1 MNTHIEGRQVHINKA
16 RTEVFSH
23 LSVPANFSDIMPDDV
38 QKFESGD
45 DWFLFEL
52 KGLPAVKMKVA
63 ELLPSEKIVLK
74 SASDKLNFELVGTLA
89 DDNDGTSAQ
98 LQFHGEF
105 NAMLKMMV
113 TKPLTNFLGKLS
125 DKLEQL

>member
-1 MNTHIEGRQVHINKA
+1 MNTNIEGRRVHIAKP
-16 RTEVFSH
+16 RTEVFEY
-23 LSVPANFSDIMPDDV
+23 LSVPANFNSIMPDDV
-38 QKFESGD
+38 QRFESGD

-63 ELLPSEKIVLK
+63 STTPNESIVLK
-74 SASDKLNFELVGTLA
+74 SASDKLEFELVGNLA
-89 DDNDGTSAQ
+89 DENDGTSAQ
-98 LQFHGEF
+98 LQFHGNF